1 MRMKQFLFIV
11 IAGVA
16 ACGAGAA
23 DSGQADEKQA
33 DSAAEE
39 NVKRLLP
46 FLSRLD
52 GVYSVFE
59 AARAGDEAV
68 FDKRLAEGSSVNERD
83 EVGNTPM
90 HVAASAGKVDMVI
103 HLLQRGADPLAK
115 NKEGK
120 IPLELAKDCA
130 MEQACRQG
138 IEARREQLKLIQCIS
153 DGDADAVRKGV
164 RQQGISPNALSED
177 GGSTLLIEAVK
188 GGDTGLVQDLLAAGA
203 DPNLQPATGNRE
215 SALVVAAKLGATDI
229 VKALLAA
236 GADINMRTTSCVY
249 PIHEAVWNKHL
260 ETVKALLPAYR
271 AQKFDTPKSAGNPKP
286 VCMAIKRHNADI
298 LQAFIEAGL
307 DPNDTLYAKEPL
319 LILAVKGGDEQIV
332 SMLLKAGADKTARD
346 GQGKS
351 AADYAQGQ
359 ILQLL
364 Q

>member
-23 DSGQADEKQA
+23 DRGQADEKQA

-46 FLSRLD
+46 LLSRLD

-59 AARAGDEAV
+59 AARAGDETV
-68 FDKRLAEGSSVNERD
+68 LDKRLAEGSSVNERD

-138 IEARREQLKLIQCIS
+138 IEARKEQLKLIQCVS
-153 DGDADAVRKGV
+153 DGDADAVRRGV

-188 GGDTGLVQDLLAAGA
+188 GGDTGLVQDL
-203 DPNLQPATGNRE
+203 

-236 GADINMRTTSCVY
+236 GADINMRTASCVY

-271 AQKFDTPKSAGNPKP
+271 AQKFDTPNSAGNPKP

-351 AADYAQGQ
+351 AADYARGQ